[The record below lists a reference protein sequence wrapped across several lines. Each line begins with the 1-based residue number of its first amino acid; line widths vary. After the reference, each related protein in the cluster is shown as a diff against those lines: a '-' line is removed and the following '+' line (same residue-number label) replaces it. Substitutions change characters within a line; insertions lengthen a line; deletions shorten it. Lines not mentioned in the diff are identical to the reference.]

1 MDIEPVE
8 DPELVRDCVL
18 DPAEEVCL
26 LALDDELE
34 LDEMTG
40 IELDIEVEPVD
51 DPELLGDAVVDAV
64 EELCLLE
71 LDDELPLTVE
81 DENLPEVDDVVD
93 ALEED
98 GLDEDMEEL
107 ELTVELILL
116 DEELIALFVPTGTP
130 PAVSVA
136 LGP

>member
-1 MDIEPVE
+1 MDIEPVD

-26 LALDDELE
+26 LALDDEL
-34 LDEMTG
+34 
-40 IELDIEVEPVD
+40 ELDIEVEPVD

-116 DEELIALFVPTGTP
+116 DEELIALFVLTGTP